1 MNIKLR
7 NLTIEEQEIL
17 KNEIKRIEKVI
28 KEKNKQLERI
38 NGVSLK
44 DRKIIEIE
52 ISNLNREKNDILI
65 ELSNNL
71 YILEN
76 W

>member
-1 MNIKLR
+1 MNIRIRKL
-7 NLTIEEQEIL
+7 TVEEQEIL

>member
-1 MNIKLR
+1 MNIKVR

-38 NGVSLK
+38 KGVSLK

>member
-1 MNIKLR
+1 MNIKVR

>member
-1 MNIKLR
+1 MNIKVR

-17 KNEIKRIEKVI
+17 KNEIKKIEKVI

-52 ISNLNREKNDILI
+52 ISNLNQEKNDILI

>member
-1 MNIKLR
+1 MNIRTRKL
-7 NLTIEEQEIL
+7 TVEEQEIL

>member
-1 MNIKLR
+1 MNIRIRKL
-7 NLTIEEQEIL
+7 TVEEQEIL
-17 KNEIKRIEKVI
+17 KNEIKRLEKTINEKV
-28 KEKNKQLERI
+28 KQLERI
-38 NGVSLK
+38 NGVSIK

-52 ISNLNREKNDILI
+52 IINLKQEKNDLLR

-71 YILEN
+71 YIPEN

>member
-1 MNIKLR
+1 MNIKVR

-71 YILEN
+71 YIPEN

>member
-1 MNIKLR
+1 MNIKVR

-52 ISNLNREKNDILI
+52 ISNLNQEKNDILI

>member
-1 MNIKLR
+1 MSIRTRKL
-7 NLTIEEQEIL
+7 TVEEQEIL

>member
-1 MNIKLR
+1 MDINR
-7 NLTIEEQEIL
+7 ELTVEEQEIL
-17 KNEIKRIEKVI
+17 KNEIKSLGKTINEKV
-28 KEKNKQLERI
+28 KQLERI

-52 ISNLNREKNDILI
+52 IINLKQEKNDLLN

-71 YILEN
+71 YIPEN

>member
-1 MNIKLR
+1 M
-7 NLTIEEQEIL
+7 

>member
-1 MNIKLR
+1 MNIKVR

-52 ISNLNREKNDILI
+52 ISNLNQEKNDILI

-71 YILEN
+71 YIPEN

>member
-1 MNIKLR
+1 MNIRTRKL
-7 NLTIEEQEIL
+7 TVEEQEIL

-52 ISNLNREKNDILI
+52 ISNLNQEKNDILI